1 MIGVSCFVSEAK
13 MKELHSSMLRFCQSQ
28 KTRLKPACSMVVKSI
43 GPVVEYQ
50 FSVEYNGNWQDSP
63 QRWITKSMFL
73 FELKRVTEEMQIE
86 LKSLDT

>member
-1 MIGVSCFVSEAK
+1 
-13 MKELHSSMLRFCQSQ
+13 
-28 KTRLKPACSMVVKSI
+28 MVVKSI